1 MVDEVFVLTLNIL
14 LCVFVIVFLFI
25 NDSVFLFVF
34 LSLFWSFQMFTFCT
48 MSSPLFYDSVCLSH
62 WTLFFLVPDF
72 LVWLHPSSSLSVS
85 FTLSLSLSIYLS
97 ISFSLSFIFRFWF
110 WHATPKNLY
119 YLICYR
125 PNILLRKKHTLVEK
139 FLVRHYLKC
148 VTQNLYLWCLWRH
161 F

>member
-1 MVDEVFVLTLNIL
+1 MVDEVFVLTLNIP
-14 LCVFVIVFLFI
+14 LCVFVIVFLCI

-85 FTLSLSLSIYLS
+85 FTLSLSLSIYLYLFLS
-97 ISFSLSFIFRFWF
+97 LIHFS
-110 WHATPKNLY
+110 
-119 YLICYR
+119 
-125 PNILLRKKHTLVEK
+125 
-139 FLVRHYLKC
+139 FLVLTRNAKKFVLLDLLSTKYSASKETKFARKVFNSTVTEMCYAKSIVVMPLK
-148 VTQNLYLWCLWRH
+148 T

>member
-1 MVDEVFVLTLNIL
+1 MVDEVFVLTLNFL

-34 LSLFWSFQMFTFCT
+34 LSLFWSFQMFTFST

-72 LVWLHPSSSLSVS
+72 FGLIAPFFVSLCLFYS
-85 FTLSLSLSIYLS
+85 FSLSLYLS

-125 PNILLRKKHTLVEK
+125 PNILLRKKQNLLEK
-139 FLVRHYLKC
+139 FLVRQLLKC
-148 VTQNLYLWCLWRH
+148 VTQNL
-161 F
+161 